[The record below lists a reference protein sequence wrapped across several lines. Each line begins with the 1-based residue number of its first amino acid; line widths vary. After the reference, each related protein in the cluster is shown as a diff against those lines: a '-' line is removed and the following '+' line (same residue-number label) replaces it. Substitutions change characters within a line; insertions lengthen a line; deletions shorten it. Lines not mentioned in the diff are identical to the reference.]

1 MIRASSSTA
10 SDPVT
15 VLFHP
20 SAVPVVDVFRS
31 LGRLEDQY
39 DLALLDGP
47 ERALTA
53 YTHPEA
59 AKAIVSDALLLA
71 FALTRQRGRPFS
83 HRPLRSRHGS
93 LDEYCLMTL
102 IGSSRSPS
110 TELAIEA
117 ATALGVESLDFLSS
131 LAGELIRQIDLGSL
145 TFNAPSLEEFRAIAG
160 DRRLFGGIFD
170 EASNTSGFYFNS

>member
-1 MIRASSSTA
+1 MIGAFSSTA
-10 SDPVT
+10 SEPAVT

-20 SAVPVVDVFRS
+20 STVPIIDVFRS

-117 ATALGVESLDFLSS
+117 ATAL
-131 LAGELIRQIDLGSL
+131 
-145 TFNAPSLEEFRAIAG
+145 
-160 DRRLFGGIFD
+160 
-170 EASNTSGFYFNS
+170 